1 MSASAIKIRLGTAFS
16 LKNSGGDAVWTPKNT
31 ANAHGRLTA
40 QLDLGADPRPLKYR
54 WILVTKFQTAGVA
67 AVTRLYLVEAH
78 SAATTYQ
85 DGAIGLSDTD
95 LSTENLLLYSA
106 KQLGPTQVHSAAGT
120 NVFSGVFETAAR
132 YISLA
137 LWNASGVSLTNTD
150 ADHEILI
157 VPYYEEGQ

>member
-1 MSASAIKIRLGTAFS
+1 MSASAIKIRVGTAFS

-31 ANAHGRLTA
+31 ISGNGRLSA
-40 QLDLGADPRPLKYR
+40 QLDLGADPRPSKYR
-54 WILVTKFQTAGVA
+54 WILVTKFQTATVA
-67 AVTRLYLVEAH
+67 TVARLYLVEAH

-85 DGAIGLSDTD
+85 DGAIGISDANLT
-95 LSTENLLLYSA
+95 SENLLFYSA

-137 LWNASGVSLTNTD
+137 LWNATGVTLTNTD